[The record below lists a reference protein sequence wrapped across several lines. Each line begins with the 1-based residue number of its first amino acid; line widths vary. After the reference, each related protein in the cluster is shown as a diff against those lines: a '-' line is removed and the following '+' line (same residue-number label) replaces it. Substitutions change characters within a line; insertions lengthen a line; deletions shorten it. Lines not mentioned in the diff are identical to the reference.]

1 MKRNIKAIR
10 ILQEQISNFI
20 LSYFFSR
27 IKQDD
32 LEWVDWDCIFF
43 NNFLLNRDKKIHA
56 WMSEIWKDVLKTIL
70 NDFWCI
76 QVFYDQFSN
85 VRDKFADN
93 EYFTYFNN
101 LDFRWM
107 KYNYEKLWFHFF
119 SNIYTYSTYFNNI
132 IFLYQQQDKTD
143 FNIFLK
149 NYFIEIVLLNIQYT
163 ILYSFFDKNKEI
175 FDERK
180 VQFFK
185 KQNTILDWFIALI
198 KKEIWD
204 KTYDD
209 MFSYLL
215 EYIWND
221 VEEKLNK
228 HYLWKLEQFFWKEDV
243 IQLHKEYIDV
253 YKKDPDKTFK
263 DFQQIQEFFQSY
275 FHKNRIV
282 YSLTEWIVFIR
293 LWSSLQYMNK
303 SDQEYTDHIL
313 FDKQTF
319 CIHRSLFSAL
329 WTIFWYGIV
338 DPDKDRLQLK
348 IAMRDE
354 INEMIL
360 FNQIYWH
367 QFSECLEY
375 IYESLLSRKGHN
387 HDHRKFI
394 RTIELALKYEPN
406 QYTTFSQR
414 FLKYFHLFLIKYN
427 IILEY
432 LKICDDNEK
441 NDLEQLKKTYFD
453 LVTMLEKIYSF
464 H

>member
-10 ILQEQISNFI
+10 ILNEQISTFI
-20 LSYFFSR
+20 LSYFFSKIR
-27 IKQDD
+27 QDD

-43 NNFLLNRDKKIHA
+43 NNFLVHRDKEIHA
-56 WMSEIWKDVLKTIL
+56 WMSEIWKDVLKWIL

-76 QVFYDQFSN
+76 QVFYHQFSKT
-85 VRDKFADN
+85 RDRFADN

-107 KYNYEKLWFHFF
+107 KYNYERLWFNFF
-119 SNIYTYSTYFNNI
+119 SNIYTHSTYFNNI
-132 IFLYQQQDKTD
+132 IFLYEQQDKTD

-163 ILYSFFDKNKEI
+163 ILYSLFDKHKEI

-185 KQNTILDWFIALI
+185 KQNTILDWFIYLV
-198 KKEIWD
+198 KKEIWN

-209 MFSYLL
+209 LFSYLL
-215 EYIWND
+215 SYIWED
-221 VEEKLNK
+221 VEEKLEK
-228 HYLWKLEQFFWKEDV
+228 HYLRKLEQFFWKEDV
-243 IQLHKEYIDV
+243 IQLHKEYIAL
-253 YKKDPDKTFK
+253 YKKDPDKVYW

-275 FHKNRIV
+275 FNKNCIKYNLMDWV
-282 YSLTEWIVFIR
+282 IFIQ
-293 LWSSLQYMNK
+293 LWSKLQYMDR
-303 SDQEYTDHIL
+303 SEYTDQIL

-329 WTIFWYGIV
+329 WTIFWYDVV
-338 DPDKDRLQLK
+338 DSDKDKLQLK

-360 FNQIYWH
+360 FNQIYVH
-367 QFSECLEY
+367 QFFECLEY
-375 IYESLLSRKGHN
+375 IYEALLSRKWHN

-414 FLKYFHLFLIKYN
+414 FLKYLHLFLIKYN

-432 LKICDDNEK
+432 LKLCDDHEK
-441 NDLEQLKKTYFD
+441 DELEQLRKTYFE

-464 H
+464 K